1 MQQIQVSRGKL
12 SVRRKQKNLLPG
24 ELFIDYTN
32 GKKYNSPN
40 QTYELYTYADGE
52 IVKLGGQGVL
62 SFIKEIEGNSLPTNP
77 VTGGIYY
84 VMEDIQIGDAN
95 KSSSGKDIPEF
106 KKGDLAIYVGEDL
119 NYANPDNDVSK
130 ITTRGNGTYAG
141 AKGWIRVNNG
151 GGAAYE
157 VTFDNTNTNYQA
169 ENVQEA
175 LVEADRNKLAFG
187 GVLFKKEAASGDS
200 TTHNTPT
207 INTLAIAEGKNY
219 FEISK
224 VDLFSSIR
232 PGYYYSV
239 GELVSNTNI
248 HITDGDETL
257 VLEEGDFLVVTSD
270 VTTNDKAL
278 EVGDVKLTK
287 MAGGTHDAARINYTA
302 GVRND
307 SYTHS
312 ADMAWEDADKNV
324 KNVKEALDVLYK
336 SKADLTAQGKIPLT
350 QLPDTLLN
358 SMEYQGTYIVSDD
371 KTFTLPT
378 AKDKAH
384 TDEETEKKDLVQGDY
399 FIYSGK
405 QVDIKALELTGDI
418 ESSEGFINSGDWLV
432 YNGKGNK
439 WSVVDNT
446 SPIQSIRV
454 MDNYGADNKEED
466 VINQTTM
473 TGEVK
478 FQGADRNVE
487 RNGTS
492 TKISETQLE
501 ADDHQTV
508 TIHNVNAALISDD
521 NKADVNVFYKE
532 NGAKTLVKT
541 GVSETDEGQLILKEE
556 NGIELEG
563 GVKASKVVISKDA
576 DGKNWGASVTE
587 GGDLKADIIQNPAQS
602 EYGNIQL
609 KLPSQS
615 GTLARLEDTGLTDGK
630 NFYIPRFKKDDND
643 NNSIK
648 LVNSPV
654 ELIDHLDSG
663 ESATVVGFKFHKSS
677 GSAGLQADNKVIFRG
692 SGEVVNIM
700 PKTSGYILNSN
711 SIIDCGE
718 WTEDG
723 LVFVNEGNFDSYH
736 NILMDTESPLYR
748 ESIVSHEYLDSGE
761 VSANITEG

>member
-24 ELFIDYTN
+24 ELFIDYTR
-32 GKKYNSPN
+32 GKKYDKDTNS
-40 QTYELYTYADGE
+40 YELYTYADGE

-62 SFIKEIEGNSLPTNP
+62 SFIKEIKGNSLPTNP

-84 VMEDIQIGDAN
+84 VTEDIQIGEAN
-95 KSSSGKDIPEF
+95 NSSSGKDIPEF

-119 NYANPDNDVSK
+119 NYANKEGDKSK
-130 ITTRGNGTYAG
+130 IGIRGNGTYTA
-141 AKGWIRVNNG
+141 APGWIRVNNG
-151 GGAAYE
+151 GGTAYE

-187 GVLFKKEAASGDS
+187 GVLFKKEAAKGEK
-200 TTHNTPT
+200 TTHGTDT
-207 INTLAIAEGKNY
+207 IDTQIVGDKNY

-224 VDLFSSIR
+224 EDLFPSIR

-248 HITDGDETL
+248 HIVDGEKTL
-257 VLEEGDFLVVTSD
+257 VLEEGDFLVVTSS
-270 VTTNDKAL
+270 VLTNNAAL
-278 EVGDVKLTK
+278 TYKDVKLAK

-312 ADMAWEDADKNV
+312 ADMAWGDADAAV

-336 SKADLTAQGKIPLT
+336 SKADLTASGKIPLT

-358 SMEYQGTYIVSDD
+358 SMEYQGTYICNDASN
-371 KTFTLPT
+371 FTLPT
-378 AKDKAH
+378 EKDKAH
-384 TDEETEKKDLVQGDY
+384 DDETTEDTKLVQGDY

-405 QVDIKALELTGDI
+405 QVDIAARGLTDKI

-432 YNGKGNK
+432 YNGDGK

-446 SPIQSIRV
+446 SPIQSIKV
-454 MDNYGADNKEED
+454 IDNYGEKGED

-508 TIHNVNAALISDD
+508 TIHNENAALISDE

-541 GVSETDEGQLILKEE
+541 GVSETDEGQLILKEK

-563 GVKASKVVISKDA
+563 GVKASKSVISKDA
-576 DGKNWGASVTE
+576 DGKNWGNAVAE
-587 GGDLKADIIQNPAQS
+587 GDSLKADIIQNPAQS

-663 ESATVVGFKFHKSS
+663 ESATIVGFKFHKSS

-718 WTEDG
+718 WTDDG

-736 NILMDTESPLYR
+736 NVLMDTESDLYR
-748 ESIVSHEYLDSGE
+748 ESIISHEYLDSSE
-761 VSANITEG
+761 VAANIAE